1 MVPMLYAFDSADKI
15 TPPLSPLRVQIEPPE
30 KRRRRERSPK
40 KPQKNEEEEGKDKG
54 NSDRGKAVD
63 VLV

>member
-1 MVPMLYAFDSADKI
+1 MSYTSDSADKI
-15 TPPLSPLRVQIEPPE
+15 MPPFAPLRVQIEPPE
-30 KRRRRERSPK
+30 KRRRKERAPK
-40 KPQKNEEEEGKDKG
+40 KPRKKEEEEGKDKG

>member
-1 MVPMLYAFDSADKI
+1 MLYAFDSADKI
-15 TPPLSPLRVQIEPPE
+15 TPPFSPLRVQIEPPE

-40 KPQKNEEEEGKDKG
+40 KPQKKEEEEGKDKG
-54 NSDRGKAVD
+54 NSDLGKAVD